1 MHDAVW
7 SYLLTQ
13 AWRHFEAAC
22 GKPARD
28 AALETQ
34 LAGDAQLSLSG
45 KIQRRAQT
53 LAGPAGVSLALQTV
67 RRRWR
72 YAQIACLGV
81 AAILG
86 LLTSG
91 LIPEGLPAR
100 ANVLL
105 LLGTLLLPNLVS
117 LALWILLQGLSA
129 VGCLPVA
136 PPGLGR
142 AVVRLL
148 AFLPASRDPP
158 AQAARRAMV
167 EFYTLTQAGRWSLAV
182 FAHACWGA
190 ALAGTML
197 GCWLLLLARQVDFY
211 WGSTLLDPTA
221 MQALLHTLGQPLALL
236 EWPVPT
242 VSEIT
247 ASRIDMLSQDPIL
260 RQRWGYFALG
270 ALLIY
275 GLLPRLACL
284 CGSAVLRSW
293 YSRTLQLDLQA
304 PDFWRLGVLL
314 ATRPAAAAVL
324 DADRA
329 PPVSGVAL
337 LPAGEI
343 RVPVGSAWLAL
354 ERPLT
359 VPGDCARD
367 FGCIANRADQARVLT
382 ALSPHPPW
390 PALIVQ
396 AALGSTPDRGVGKF
410 LGRAAKLAGCPVYLR
425 VVDSPETADWNPAQ
439 CCARLDD
446 WATLA
451 AEAGLDRAQFA
462 PAKSI
467 LTLCYP

>member
-22 GKPARD
+22 GKPTGD

-34 LAGDAQLSLSG
+34 LASDVQLSLSE

-53 LAGPAGVSLALQTV
+53 LAGPAGVSLALQAV

-72 YAQIACLGV
+72 YAQFTCLGV

-91 LIPEGLPAR
+91 LIPESLPAR
-100 ANVLL
+100 ANLLL

-117 LALWILLQGLSA
+117 LALWVLLQGLGA
-129 VGCLPVA
+129 VGCWPVA

-148 AFLPASRDPP
+148 ACLPASRDLP

-167 EFYTLTQAGRWSLAV
+167 EFYTLTLAGRWSLAV
-182 FAHACWGA
+182 FTHACWGA

-211 WGSTLLDPTA
+211 WGSTLLDPTVV
-221 MQALLHTLGQPLALL
+221 QALLHTLGQPLVLL
-236 EWPVPT
+236 QWPVPT
-242 VSEIT
+242 VSEIA

-293 YSRTLQLDLQA
+293 CRRTVQLDLQA
-304 PDFWRLGVLL
+304 PDFWRLSVLL
-314 ATRPAAAAVL
+314 ATRPPTVAVL

-329 PPVSGVAL
+329 PPVPGAAL
-337 LPAGEI
+337 LPAGES
-343 RVPVGSAWLAL
+343 RVPAGSAWLAL
-354 ERPLT
+354 ERPR
-359 VPGDCARD
+359 PAPDDCSRD

-396 AALGSTPDRGVGKF
+396 AALASTPDRGVGKF
-410 LGRAAKLAGCPVYLR
+410 LSRAAKLAGCPLYLR
-425 VVDSPETADWNPAQ
+425 VLDTAETADWNPAQ
-439 CCARLDD
+439 RCDRLDD

-451 AEAGLDRAQFA
+451 AEAGLGSAQFA
-462 PAKSI
+462 PAKSLLI
-467 LTLCYP
+467 LCCP

>member
-1 MHDAVW
+1 M
-7 SYLLTQ
+7 
-13 AWRHFEAAC
+13 
-22 GKPARD
+22 
-28 AALETQ
+28 
-34 LAGDAQLSLSG
+34 
-45 KIQRRAQT
+45 
-53 LAGPAGVSLALQTV
+53 
-67 RRRWR
+67 
-72 YAQIACLGV
+72 
-81 AAILG
+81 
-86 LLTSG
+86 
-91 LIPEGLPAR
+91 
-100 ANVLL
+100 
-105 LLGTLLLPNLVS
+105 
-117 LALWILLQGLSA
+117 
-129 VGCLPVA
+129 
-136 PPGLGR
+136 
-142 AVVRLL
+142 
-148 AFLPASRDPP
+148 
-158 AQAARRAMV
+158 
-167 EFYTLTQAGRWSLAV
+167 
-182 FAHACWGA
+182 
-190 ALAGTML
+190 
-197 GCWLLLLARQVDFY
+197 
-211 WGSTLLDPTA
+211 
-221 MQALLHTLGQPLALL
+221 
-236 EWPVPT
+236 
-242 VSEIT
+242 
-247 ASRIDMLSQDPIL
+247 
-260 RQRWGYFALG
+260 
-270 ALLIY
+270 
-275 GLLPRLACL
+275 
-284 CGSAVLRSW
+284 LRSW

-425 VVDSPETADWNPAQ
+425 VVDSPETAGWSPAQ

-462 PAKSI
+462 PAKSL
-467 LTLCYP
+467 LTLCCP